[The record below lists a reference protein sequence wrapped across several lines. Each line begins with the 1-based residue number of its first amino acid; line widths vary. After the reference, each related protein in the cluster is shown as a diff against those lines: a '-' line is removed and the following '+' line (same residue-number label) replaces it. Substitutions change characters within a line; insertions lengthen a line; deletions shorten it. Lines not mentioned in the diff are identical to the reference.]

1 MKRIILCCD
10 GTWNRADQSSN
21 GTLCPTN
28 VVRIAF
34 RIAKRSDDDTRQI
47 VYYSQGVG
55 TGNSLDRFTGGA
67 FGSGVVDNI
76 FDAYRFMVAN
86 YEKGDEIYLFGFSRG
101 AFTAR
106 SIAGMI
112 RKCGILCREHAS
124 RYVKAVELY
133 RSDDGPDEEIPSEF
147 RGSCSVNG
155 EEPIP
160 IHFIGVWD
168 TVGALGIPLGMLRKI
183 TRSRHQFHDTEL
195 SGSVKN
201 AYHAL
206 AIDERRP
213 PFQPTLWEY
222 KPKPGQVVE
231 QVWFPGVHTNVGG
244 GYPDQSLA
252 DISLGWMIA
261 KAKAAGLAFDPNVE
275 KAHPLNPD
283 PEGKIYQS
291 KKGVYRFMRGYNRV
305 IGLSEERS
313 RDEGTTVT
321 GNDPTQSVDQSALDR
336 IDSDESYRPVSLMNY
351 LSDSNH
357 QTSST
362 VKHES

>member
-21 GTLCPTN
+21 GSLCPTN

-34 RIAKRSDDDTRQI
+34 RIAKRKDDIRQI

-76 FDAYRFMVAN
+76 FDAYRFLIAN
-86 YEKGDEIYLFGFSRG
+86 YETGDEIYLFGFSRG

-124 RYVKAVELY
+124 RYVNAVKLY
-133 RSDDGPDEEIPSEF
+133 RSDDGPDEEKPTEF
-147 RGSCSVNG
+147 RSSCSVNG

-168 TVGALGIPLGMLRKI
+168 TVGALGIPLGGPRKI

-201 AYHAL
+201 AFHAL
-206 AIDERRP
+206 AIDERRS
-213 PFQPTLWEY
+213 PFKPTLWEY
-222 KPKPGQVVE
+222 KPKPGQKVE

-252 DISLGWMIA
+252 DISLGWMIT
-261 KAKAAGLAFDPNVE
+261 KAKEAGLEFDKKVE
-275 KAHPLNPD
+275 DAHPLKPD
-283 PEGKIYQS
+283 PSGKIYQS
-291 KKGVYRFMRGYNRV
+291 KKGIYRFTRGYDRV
-305 IGLSEERS
+305 IGISEERN
-313 RDEGTTVT
+313 RDEETTVT
-321 GNDPTQSVDQSALDR
+321 GDDPTQFVDQSAFDR
-336 IDSDESYRPVSLMNY
+336 MYTDDSYRPATLMNY
-351 LSDSNH
+351 LNNSEPIKPESN
-357 QTSST
+357 
-362 VKHES
+362 